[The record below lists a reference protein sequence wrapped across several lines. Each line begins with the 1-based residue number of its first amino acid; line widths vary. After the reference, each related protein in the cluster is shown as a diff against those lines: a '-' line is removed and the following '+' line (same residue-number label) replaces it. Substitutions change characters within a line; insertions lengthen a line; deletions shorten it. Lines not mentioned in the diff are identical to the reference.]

1 MPLSPT
7 NPQAVARYTQQ
18 IGRLATWAKG
28 LSKAQLIAPPTGQ
41 YAGTWTIA
49 QNIIHCL
56 DGDLSATHRMRRIV
70 AEDVPL
76 LIAYDE
82 TKLAARLGYDHD
94 DVDQACRLFDENRRF
109 VGAWLG
115 RLSDEDFTR
124 IGVHNHNGKVTLA
137 QVVKTYSDHIDAHEK
152 TVMIKR
158 AMLGVGS

>member
-1 MPLSPT
+1 MMLSPT
-7 NPQAVARYTQQ
+7 NAQAVARYTQQ
-18 IGRLATWAKG
+18 IGRLASWAKN
-28 LSKAQLIAPPTGQ
+28 LSKAQLVAPPTGQ
-41 YAGTWTIA
+41 YLGTWTIA

-82 TKLAARLGYDHD
+82 TRLAARLGCDHD
-94 DVDQACRLFDENRRF
+94 DIDQACRLFDENRRF
-109 VGAWLG
+109 VAAWLN
-115 RLSDEDFTR
+115 RLTDEDFNRTA
-124 IGVHNHNGKVTLA
+124 VHNQNGKVTLA

-158 AMLGVGS
+158 TMLGAPG